1 MLSGA
6 AVLRLK
12 GSAAG
17 FVMRCLVF
25 CQERIGASDTVF
37 FVPHLSA
44 KSGCFDEYFN
54 VFAVFSFG
62 FGWFLF

>member
-1 MLSGA
+1 MGVSFFALLCEFSVFGFVFHHLDFVLSGA

-25 CQERIGASDTVF
+25 CQERIGASD
-37 FVPHLSA
+37 A
-44 KSGCFDEYFN
+44 
-54 VFAVFSFG
+54 G
-62 FGWFLF
+62 F